1 MSTYD
6 ICILIFE
13 GAAMLVG
20 AAMLPGG
27 FFVQRLA
34 PRTVEAEVQML
45 RVERS
50 RYADPLPA
58 RDHDVL

>member
-13 GAAMLVG
+13 GAAML
-20 AAMLPGG
+20 PGG
-27 FFVQRLA
+27 FFVQRVA
-34 PRTVEAEVQML
+34 PWRVEPEVQML

-50 RYADPLPA
+50 RYADPRPA

>member
-6 ICILIFE
+6 ICILILE

-27 FFVQRLA
+27 FFVQRLQ
-34 PRTVEAEVQML
+34 PWTVEPEVQLL

-50 RYADPLPA
+50 RYADPRPA

>member
-27 FFVQRLA
+27 FFVQRVA
-34 PRTVEAEVQML
+34 PWRAEPEVQML

-50 RYADPLPA
+50 RYADRLPI
-58 RDHDVL
+58 RVHDVL